1 MTTNQRIPLAA
12 PAALEIRCRPGR
24 PVDVALN
31 RSPSFRP
38 ALDTARGDGRSIHT
52 FKLIIQIYEA
62 GKCWAQFRTLPR
74 EIRVRARG

>member
-38 ALDTARGDGRSIHT
+38 ALDTARGDADEFTRSNSYPD
-52 FKLIIQIYEA
+52 LRGWQVL
-62 GKCWAQFRTLPR
+62 AQFRTLPR
-74 EIRVRARG
+74 EIRVRAHG